1 MAHIFLSSS
10 DRGIVEF
17 KIWKSLIYNTRLLI
31 SIGLILVGFLI
42 QYFSYNILP
51 GAVIIFLG
59 NILLL
64 PSGYNN
70 RVNLGKFDPQSDWEK
85 AGKHKLDELL
95 TLDRKIRKWDKSTI
109 DASNALG
116 GFLFLILLGIIGYLG
131 WDAFFE
137 SDNKTMQIITVDAA
151 VLLIPYWVTGLR
163 SIFTVPTLTKKIKL
177 INTLLSQVEPQLQA
191 HKVEYFLLL
200 KGKDTQV
207 PTDVKFKVNIANQHK
222 DFLGYYGQVTLNNV
236 QSTAYPYFYVVMV
249 ARKDFGLKEIYNSYR
264 HSGKIVKEFK
274 KQKDVEVLVIRKN
287 TKVGS
292 RGYQTGKKEVQY
304 IFLEGLKLAEKAAI
318 KGGGESVS
326 Q

>member
-1 MAHIFLSSS
+1 MAHIFLNSN

-17 KIWKSLIYNTRLLI
+17 KIWKSLMYNTRLLI

-42 QYFSYNILP
+42 QYLSYNILP

-70 RVNLGKFDPQSDWEK
+70 RVNLGKFDPQTDWEK

-95 TLDRKIRKWDKSTI
+95 TLDRKIRKWDLSTI

-116 GFLFLILLGIIGYLG
+116 GLLFFILLGIIGYLG

-200 KGKDTQV
+200 KGKDTQI

-249 ARKDFGLKEIYNSYR
+249 ARKDFGLQQVYQSYT
-264 HSGKIVKEFK
+264 HPGEIVKEFK
-274 KQKDVEVLVIRKN
+274 QQKDVEVLVVRKN

-292 RGYQTGKKEVQY
+292 RGYHTGKKEVQY
-304 IFLEGLKLAEKAAI
+304 IFLEGFKLAEKAAVSR
-318 KGGGESVS
+318 SVD

>member
-1 MAHIFLSSS
+1 MAHVFLNSS

-17 KIWKSLIYNTRLLI
+17 KIWKSLMYNTRLLI
-31 SIGLILVGFLI
+31 SLGLILVGLI
-42 QYFSYNILP
+42 FQYLSYNILP

-116 GFLFLILLGIIGYLG
+116 GCLFVILLGIIGYLG
-131 WDAFFE
+131 GDAFFE

-163 SIFTVPTLTKKIKL
+163 SIFTVPTLTRKIKL
-177 INTLLSQVEPQLQA
+177 INTLISQAEPQLQA

-200 KGKDTQV
+200 KGKDTQI
-207 PTDVKFKVNIANQHK
+207 PSDVKFKVNIANQHK
-222 DFLGYYGQVTLNNV
+222 DFLGYYGQVTLNYI

-249 ARKDFGLKEIYNSYR
+249 AKKNFGLQEIYDSYR
-264 HSGKIVKEFK
+264 HSWQVVKEFK
-274 KQKDVEVLVIRKN
+274 QQKDVEVLVIRQN
-287 TKVGS
+287 TKVGAK
-292 RGYQTGKKEVQY
+292 GYYTNKDQVQY

-318 KGGGESVS
+318 KNNE
-326 Q
+326 

>member
-1 MAHIFLSSS
+1 M
-10 DRGIVEF
+10 
-17 KIWKSLIYNTRLLI
+17 YNTRLLI
-31 SIGLILVGFLI
+31 SLSLILVGLI
-42 QYFSYNILP
+42 FQYLSYNILP
-51 GAVIIFLG
+51 GVVIIFLG

-95 TLDRKIRKWDKSTI
+95 ALDRKIRKWDKSTI

-116 GFLFLILLGIIGYLG
+116 GFLFLILLGVIGFLG

-163 SIFTVPTLTKKIKL
+163 SIFTVPTITRKIKL
-177 INTLLSQVEPQLQA
+177 INTLISQVEPQLQA
-191 HKVEYFLLL
+191 HKIEYFLLL
-200 KGKDTQV
+200 KGKDTQI
-207 PTDVKFKVNIANQHK
+207 PSDVKFKVNIANQHK
-222 DFLGYYGQVTLNNV
+222 DFLGYYGQVTLNYI

-249 ARKDFGLKEIYNSYR
+249 ARKDFGLQEIYNSYR
-264 HSGKIVKEFK
+264 HSGKIVTEFK
-274 KQKDVEVLVIRKN
+274 KQKDVEVLVIRQN
-287 TKVGS
+287 TKVGAK
-292 RGYQTGKKEVQY
+292 GYYTNKNQVQY

-318 KGGGESVS
+318 SRSVG

>member
-1 MAHIFLSSS
+1 M
-10 DRGIVEF
+10 
-17 KIWKSLIYNTRLLI
+17 YNTRLLI

-42 QYFSYNILP
+42 QYLSYNILP

-70 RVNLGKFDPQSDWEK
+70 RVNLGKFDPQTDWEK

-116 GFLFLILLGIIGYLG
+116 GCLFVILLGIIGYLG

-163 SIFTVPTLTKKIKL
+163 SIFTVPTLTKKVKL

-200 KGKDTQV
+200 KGKKNQV
-207 PTDVKFKVNIANQHK
+207 PMDVKFKVNIANQHK

-249 ARKDFGLKEIYNSYR
+249 ARKDFGLQQVYQSYTHPR
-264 HSGKIVKEFK
+264 EIVKEFK
-274 KQKDVEVLVIRKN
+274 QQKDVEVLVIRKN
-287 TKVGS
+287 TKIGS
-292 RGYQTGKKEVQY
+292 RGYYTGKKEVQY
-304 IFLEGLKLAEKAAI
+304 IFLEGLKLAEKAAVS
-318 KGGGESVS
+318 KSVN

>member
-1 MAHIFLSSS
+1 MAHIFLNSS
-10 DRGIVEF
+10 DQGIVEF
-17 KIWKSLIYNTRLLI
+17 KTWKSLMYKTRLLI
-31 SIGLILVGFLI
+31 SLCLILVGFII
-42 QYFSYNILP
+42 QYLSYNILP

-70 RVNLGKFDPQSDWEK
+70 RVNLGQFDPQSDWEK

-95 TLDRKIRKWDKSTI
+95 ILDRKIRKWDKSTI

-116 GFLFLILLGIIGYLG
+116 GFLFLILLGVIGYLG

-137 SDNKTMQIITVDAA
+137 SENKTMQIITVDAA

-200 KGKDTQV
+200 KGEKTQI
-207 PTDVKFKVNIANQHK
+207 PADVKFKVNIANQHK

-249 ARKDFGLKEIYNSYR
+249 ARKDFGLHEVYQSYR
-264 HSGKIVKEFK
+264 HSGQIVKEFK
-274 KQKDVEVLVIRKN
+274 QQKDVEVLVIRKN
-287 TKVGS
+287 TKVGA
-292 RGYQTGKKEVQY
+292 RGYHTGKKEVQY
-304 IFLEGLKLAEKAAI
+304 IFLEGLKLAETAAVSR
-318 KGGGESVS
+318 SVG